1 VTKPQQTLTF
11 PWFPTLG
18 APNPKTLK
26 NRSQEHCHHHHRR
39 HQAAQRFLP
48 LVKGGFI
55 WGFSGVEAE
64 VLSFFFLP
72 ASHLTPPKNRR
83 GIRGGLARN
92 GKLAVGRDGFF
103 EGLL

>member
-11 PWFPTLG
+11 PWFTTLG

-55 WGFSGVEAE
+55 WGFSGEEAE
-64 VLSFFFLP
+64 VLSFFFF
-72 ASHLTPPKNRR
+72 ASVTFDATQKSK
-83 GIRGGLARN
+83 G
-92 GKLAVGRDGFF
+92 D
-103 EGLL
+103 